1 MEHKPLISVI
11 VPIYKVE
18 KYLSRCIE
26 SLLRQS
32 FTDFELLLINDGSPD
47 NSGAISDHWAK
58 LDARIR
64 VFHQENAGLSAARN
78 KGLANAKGRYAVFV
92 DSDDYVD
99 IGYLAHLVH
108 LLPDDKA
115 GLGFMIQG
123 YKRCSEDGNV
133 LKSLNF
139 NSHVYSSV
147 EIPSL
152 LAGTEFYNMF
162 SACAKLFDC
171 HFLKRYDLRFDT
183 TLRFS
188 EDVLFIL
195 ECMLYC
201 DYISVGDKAD
211 YNYISYEGTMSK
223 LVTPFVSEYKTF
235 STCKKVIQKIVVSKK
250 LDSAE
255 RQGIFKCIHLLFCRT
270 LKSDYH
276 HSHSVP
282 GGVRRKHLHSLV
294 RNDMDYLVDFYQPD
308 YIIDKIGRHLL
319 MKRCILLYDVLF
331 TILFKLKVKKMFSP
345 PGAF

>member
-26 SLLRQS
+26 SLMQQS
-32 FTDFELLLINDGSPD
+32 FKDFELLLINDGSPD
-47 NSGAISDHWAK
+47 NSGAISDEWAE

-99 IGYLAHLVH
+99 SEYLAHLIH
-108 LLPDDKA
+108 LLPDDIA

-123 YKRCSEDGNV
+123 YKRCSEDGNI

-139 NSHVYSSV
+139 DSHVYSSA

-152 LAGTEFYNMF
+152 FAGTEFYNMF

-171 HFLKRYDLRFDT
+171 HFLDQHNLRFDT
-183 TLRFS
+183 TIRFS

-195 ECMLYC
+195 TCMLHC
-201 DYISVGDKAD
+201 DYISVGNKAD

-235 STCKKVIQKIVVSKK
+235 SSCKNVIQKIVEKRK
-250 LDSAE
+250 LSSTE

-276 HSHSVP
+276 HSHSVS
-282 GGVRRKHLHSLV
+282 GKLRREHLRSLIQD
-294 RNDMDYLVDFYQPD
+294 DMDYLKDFYQPD
-308 YIIDKIGRHLL
+308 YKIDMIGRCLL
-319 MKRCILLYDVLF
+319 MKRCVYLYDVLF